1 MTAKNAEGYPDP
13 TAEEAIRHV
22 MRGGKLDYTSFR
34 TYEELQDYTIEH
46 NKGINTREA
55 ADKFIREKMPKESYF
70 QKKILD
76 WIKDNAPNAIAWKE
90 AAGPYSRQGI
100 PDITCIINGRYYGF
114 EVKRPF
120 IGVLSKMQEQT
131 IKQIRKA
138 GGRAWVVTSE
148 KEVAEI
154 LLPELMSICSVILP
168 REQHTAS
175 PLEALMAAV
184 MHNAVKAKK
193 GVEGDDPEKKDEKAD
208 EDIQKG
214 D

>member
-13 TAEEAIRHV
+13 TAEEAIHHV

-46 NKGINTREA
+46 NKGISTREA

-154 LLPELMSICSVILP
+154 LLPEL
-168 REQHTAS
+168 T
-175 PLEALMAAV
+175 
-184 MHNAVKAKK
+184 
-193 GVEGDDPEKKDEKAD
+193 
-208 EDIQKG
+208 QK
-214 D
+214 